1 MHPLVPAFCTTRKQV
16 SGLLHDGK
24 KVHGGADVAGTT
36 DAAMLAGEPYLHDT
50 GEDDF
55 LGGRVGDLQ
64 EAAPASP
71 ALLRR

>member
-1 MHPLVPAFCTTRKQV
+1 
-16 SGLLHDGK
+16 
-24 KVHGGADVAGTT
+24 
-36 DAAMLAGEPYLHDT
+36 MLAGEPYLHDT